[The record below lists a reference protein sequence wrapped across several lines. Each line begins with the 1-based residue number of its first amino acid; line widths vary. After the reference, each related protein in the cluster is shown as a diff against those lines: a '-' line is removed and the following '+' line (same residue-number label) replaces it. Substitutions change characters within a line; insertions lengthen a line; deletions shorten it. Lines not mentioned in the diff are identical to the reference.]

1 MKRSFVILAALLLC
15 SCSAEGGVGTTT
27 TRYFVPKVTDAT
39 TAETTTTAPTSFA
52 EQTVAA
58 DDPGDY
64 EIYEMTGVSF
74 HIPNSWKKV
83 YTDKDSPSY
92 MKFQAEGFS
101 FSAQFYENFYVDTL
115 QSESDIISELQP
127 HFKKDIITD
136 LWFAENKAKAFYFE
150 MYKINSPSDITIK
163 YACQSDKGLLY
174 FNVFEFSDRDY
185 AEKQLADFT
194 RSIKGN
200 VDFIMPAKSKKTTT
214 IAATTKKPE
223 TITTEATTTKT
234 TTTKPETTVPE
245 QTTTAEIGNYMAY
258 KAAKKYLSIMPF
270 SRSGLIKQLEYEGY
284 SHADAQQAVDDCDVT
299 WSEQAAKKAKEYLEI
314 MPFSR
319 SGLIKQLQYE
329 GYSEDEAIY
338 GTDTTGADWN
348 QQAAKKAQEY
358 IDLMSFSRD
367 SLVKQLEYE
376 GYTSEQAAYGASAV
390 GY

>member
-1 MKRSFVILAALLLC
+1 MKKGIIKYICVLLSLPLL

-52 EQTVAA
+52 EQTASA

-64 EIYEMTGVSF
+64 EIYEMAGVSF

-83 YTDKDSPSY
+83 HTNKDSPSY
-92 MKFQAEGFS
+92 MKFQADGFS

-163 YACQSDKGLLY
+163 FACQSDNGLLY
-174 FNVFEFSDRDY
+174 FNVFEFFDRDY
-185 AEKQLADFT
+185 AEKQLAEFT
-194 RSIKGN
+194 KSISGN
-200 VDFIMPAKSKKTTT
+200 IDFITPAKKVTTTAAPKTTT
-214 IAATTKKPE
+214 
-223 TITTEATTTKT
+223 TTTKA
-234 TTTKPETTVPE
+234 TTTKPEPTTTE
-245 QTTTAEIGNYMAY
+245 QTTTAASGNYLAF
-258 KAAKKYLSIMPF
+258 KAALNYLSIMPF
-270 SRSGLIKQLEYEGY
+270 SRSGLIHQLEYEGY
-284 SHADAQQAVDDCDVT
+284 DHAVAVQAVDDIEAD
-299 WSEQAAKKAKEYLEI
+299 WREQAAKKAKEYLET

-319 SGLIKQLQYE
+319 SGLIHQLEYE
-329 GYSEDEAIY
+329 GFSGDEAVY
-338 GTDTTGADWN
+338 GTDSAGADWN

-358 IDLMSFSRD
+358 ISLMSFSRD
-367 SLVKQLEYE
+367 SLIRQLEYE